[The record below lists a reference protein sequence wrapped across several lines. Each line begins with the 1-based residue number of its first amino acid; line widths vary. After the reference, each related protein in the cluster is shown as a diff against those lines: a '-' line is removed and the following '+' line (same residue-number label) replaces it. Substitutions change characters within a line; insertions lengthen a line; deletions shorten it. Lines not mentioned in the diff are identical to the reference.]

1 MFDYWGNRE
10 SLLWIRKTF
19 KTVCQ
24 LTIPSLTY
32 NPVKNNLYNKRKN
45 KGAYKMKYRSAFDI
59 IGPVMI
65 GPSSSHTAGAARIGR
80 VARTLFEKQPKKVI
94 ISLYGS
100 FASTYKGHGTDL
112 ALVAGLLDF
121 DTFDER
127 IPNSLKIAMEQGME
141 VIFQTESA
149 VPDHPNTVKLLLI
162 DGDYEMEITGISIGG
177 GTIEITE
184 INSFKLKLSGDP
196 AILVMHHDRFGV
208 ISTVTSVLAKH
219 EINIGHME
227 VARKKKGDMA
237 IMVIE
242 VDQKID
248 EKVIKELK
256 DLTHVKRV
264 IRMVE

>member
-1 MFDYWGNRE
+1 
-10 SLLWIRKTF
+10 
-19 KTVCQ
+19 
-24 LTIPSLTY
+24 
-32 NPVKNNLYNKRKN
+32 
-45 KGAYKMKYRSAFDI
+45 MKYRSAFDI

-127 IPNSLKIAMEQGME
+127 IPDSLSIAKELGME
-141 VIFQTESA
+141 VIFQTEAA
-149 VPDHPNTVKLLLI
+149 VPEHPNTVKLNLF
-162 DGDYEMEITGISIGG
+162 DDDNEMEVIGISIGG

-196 AILVMHHDRFGV
+196 AILVIHHDRFGI
-208 ISTVTSVLAKH
+208 ISSVTSILAKY

-227 VARKKKGDMA
+227 VARKEKGDMA

-242 VDQKID
+242 VDQKIED
-248 EKVIKELK
+248 AVISELRC
-256 DLTHVKRV
+256 LANVTRV

>member
-1 MFDYWGNRE
+1 
-10 SLLWIRKTF
+10 
-19 KTVCQ
+19 
-24 LTIPSLTY
+24 
-32 NPVKNNLYNKRKN
+32 
-45 KGAYKMKYRSAFDI
+45 MKYRSAFEI

-80 VARTLFEKQPKKVI
+80 VARTLFERQPKKAI

-100 FASTYKGHGTDL
+100 FAKTYKGHGTDL

-127 IPNSLKIAMEQGME
+127 IPDSLEIAKEYGME
-141 VIFQTESA
+141 VIFQTEEA
-149 VPDHPNTVKLLLI
+149 IPEHPNTVKMNLF
-162 DGDYEMEITGISIGG
+162 DDENQMEIIGISIGG

-196 AILVMHHDRFGV
+196 AILVLHRDVFGIV
-208 ISTVTSVLAKH
+208 SCVTSVLSKY

-227 VARKKKGDMA
+227 VARKEKGETA

-242 VDQKID
+242 VDQKLED
-248 EKVIKELK
+248 RVIEEIRNLSN
-256 DLTHVKRV
+256 VNRV

>member
-1 MFDYWGNRE
+1 
-10 SLLWIRKTF
+10 
-19 KTVCQ
+19 
-24 LTIPSLTY
+24 
-32 NPVKNNLYNKRKN
+32 
-45 KGAYKMKYRSAFDI
+45 MKYRSAFDI

-80 VARTLFEKQPKKVI
+80 VARTLFERQPKKVI
-94 ISLYGS
+94 VSLYGS
-100 FASTYKGHGTDL
+100 FAKTYKGHGTDL

-127 IPNSLKIAMEQGME
+127 IPNSLTIAEELGME
-141 VIFQTESA
+141 VIFQTEEA
-149 VPDHPNTVKLLLI
+149 VTEHPNTVKLNLF
-162 DGDYEMEITGISIGG
+162 DDKNEMEIIGISVGG

-196 AILVMHHDRFGV
+196 AILVMHRDRFGI
-208 ISTVTSVLAKH
+208 ISMVTSILSKY

-227 VARKKKGDMA
+227 VARKEKGDNA

-242 VDQKID
+242 VDQKIEDTVID
-248 EKVIKELK
+248 ELRNLSNVN
-256 DLTHVKRV
+256 RV